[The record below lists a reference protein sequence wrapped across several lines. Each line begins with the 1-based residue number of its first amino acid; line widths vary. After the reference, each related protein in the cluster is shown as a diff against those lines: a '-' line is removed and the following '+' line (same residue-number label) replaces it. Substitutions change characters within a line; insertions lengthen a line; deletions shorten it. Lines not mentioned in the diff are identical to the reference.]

1 MGGRKQMTWI
11 CDSLLVLLFLMS
23 VKICGRPNLIVLIW
37 SAAFE
42 GYLLLTRKKLGI
54 DIKFVLLSLC
64 MVLHTFIYNR
74 LVSELSTIR
83 MLELALLPPLFYLL
97 GKQLVWYPQES
108 NISIRRVHM
117 IIAAILIGQF
127 LLSILNLYTYFKS
140 PSYPYRIWSDFWKG
154 ETIYATQY
162 SFFAI
167 IWVSLLFYALWIL
180 HKRRLLGLGLL
191 SGILAINVFNILNG
205 NRMHLGVMIVVFAF
219 CTAFFCLQNRKNTR
233 LFMTI
238 ILSAVFV
245 LAVFLITIGF
255 NIGNI
260 REIPYIERFLRL
272 ATNERIGIY
281 KDALR
286 QMPVYLWGGGK
297 MDLGRFAHAHNMW
310 LQMYND
316 SGIITF
322 ILMCLFTI
330 LSVGDHVRLLISKHV
345 ETELKYIVPPVCLGL
360 GLYLSFELGGRA
372 IPDYIVFF
380 TFFAGMAAQIAEC
393 SKNG

>member
-1 MGGRKQMTWI
+1 MTWI

-167 IWVSLLFYALWIL
+167 IWVSLL
-180 HKRRLLGLGLL
+180 
-191 SGILAINVFNILNG
+191 
-205 NRMHLGVMIVVFAF
+205 
-219 CTAFFCLQNRKNTR
+219 
-233 LFMTI
+233 
-238 ILSAVFV
+238 
-245 LAVFLITIGF
+245 
-255 NIGNI
+255 
-260 REIPYIERFLRL
+260 
-272 ATNERIGIY
+272 
-281 KDALR
+281 
-286 QMPVYLWGGGK
+286 
-297 MDLGRFAHAHNMW
+297 
-310 LQMYND
+310 
-316 SGIITF
+316 
-322 ILMCLFTI
+322 
-330 LSVGDHVRLLISKHV
+330 
-345 ETELKYIVPPVCLGL
+345 
-360 GLYLSFELGGRA
+360 
-372 IPDYIVFF
+372 
-380 TFFAGMAAQIAEC
+380 
-393 SKNG
+393 